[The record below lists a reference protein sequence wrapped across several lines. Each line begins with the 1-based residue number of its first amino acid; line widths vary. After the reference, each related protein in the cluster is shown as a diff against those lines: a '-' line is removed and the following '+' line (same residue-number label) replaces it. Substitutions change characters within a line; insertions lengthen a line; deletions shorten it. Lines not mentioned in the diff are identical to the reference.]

1 MQTITE
7 KLEIEKMIH
16 TFDANPLPTP
26 CEAFAPSAALREK
39 NNFREIFFLAK
50 PQRSQRRS
58 MDIFATTFH
67 DLSFFSNN
75 FPRLMLAI
83 ARTARGFMWWVRIDS
98 RTD

>member
-39 NNFREIFFLAK
+39 SNFRGIFFLAK
-50 PQRSQRRS
+50 
-58 MDIFATTFH
+58 AAKT
-67 DLSFFSNN
+67 
-75 FPRLMLAI
+75 LMTLL
-83 ARTARGFMWWVRIDS
+83 TP
-98 RTD
+98 